1 MLSEA
6 KDNVSHSCL
15 ISLCSNLELM
25 MELGQL
31 TKIRGCILQKQ
42 LHNLFIVHD
51 VGGWQARELYLLLE
65 EG

>member
-1 MLSEA
+1 
-6 KDNVSHSCL
+6 
-15 ISLCSNLELM
+15 

-65 EG
+65 EGLTDLPKFEIDKVLIIGSIHFQDLP